1 MSKQINLVIEV
12 SIIGLG
18 TLISIAASG
27 NQANIDKM
35 NSPADC

>member
-12 SIIGLG
+12 SIALG